1 MRRRDWAGTV
11 LVACLIALAG
21 LLRDHEL
28 VVGLLLA
35 AAVVSGV
42 VIAWDRRLARARV
55 RQPPTGIRAG
65 HGIRAGGDIESDAG
79 IDAGWGI
86 EAGGSIRQ
94 ITARTSSASARSPL
108 LGRELGHVLHELD
121 ALLGIVQSDAPA
133 GYSVPRRRKEL
144 ADIGCTVR
152 RLLTARPELWT
163 VYDSPLPEPQPDGQ
177 LMDHDERI
185 FEAQLHHR
193 RDMLAEVIGRLE
205 LPPAER
211 VE

>member
-11 LVACLIALAG
+11 LVACLMALAG

-42 VIAWDRRLARARV
+42 VIAWDRRLTRERG
-55 RQPPTGIRAG
+55 RQRPTGIRAG
-65 HGIRAGGDIESDAG
+65 HGIRAGGTIESDAG

-86 EAGGSIRQ
+86 EAGGDIRQ
-94 ITARTSSASARSPL
+94 AAAHTPSAGISCAA
-108 LGRELGHVLHELD
+108 RELGYVQHELD
-121 ALLGIVQSDAPA
+121 ALLGIVQSDAP
-133 GYSVPRRRKEL
+133 GYSVPMRRKEL
-144 ADIGCTVR
+144 ADIGCTVA
-152 RLLTARPELWT
+152 RLLTARPDLWS

-177 LMDHDERI
+177 IMDHDEHI
-185 FEAQLHHR
+185 FEAQLQHR

-205 LPPAER
+205 LTPGEL